1 MSKNKLRIG
10 VYGLTGCA
18 GDQLTILNCEDRL
31 LKLFETVDVRSFLM
45 AKSDN
50 LEEELDIALVEGSVS
65 TRSDEESV
73 INIRQRTG
81 SLVAIGICACFGGIQ
96 AVFTEPEEWAKQYE
110 QVYGNRSV
118 SSNAALQSRPVKA
131 FVKVDYYLPGCPIHK
146 EQFLALLSRLALGS
160 TPEFHRAPVCLECK
174 WQENDCLLNKN
185 VLCLGPLTTA
195 GCGAICPT
203 CNLPCVGCW
212 GPFEEANCWSEWNL
226 LLDKDYD
233 RNIIMQKMKSFS
245 GTGFIQFFNTMKKER
260 T

>member
-110 QVYGNRSV
+110 QV
-118 SSNAALQSRPVKA
+118 
-131 FVKVDYYLPGCPIHK
+131 
-146 EQFLALLSRLALGS
+146 
-160 TPEFHRAPVCLECK
+160 
-174 WQENDCLLNKN
+174 
-185 VLCLGPLTTA
+185 
-195 GCGAICPT
+195 
-203 CNLPCVGCW
+203 
-212 GPFEEANCWSEWNL
+212 
-226 LLDKDYD
+226 
-233 RNIIMQKMKSFS
+233 
-245 GTGFIQFFNTMKKER
+245 
-260 T
+260 